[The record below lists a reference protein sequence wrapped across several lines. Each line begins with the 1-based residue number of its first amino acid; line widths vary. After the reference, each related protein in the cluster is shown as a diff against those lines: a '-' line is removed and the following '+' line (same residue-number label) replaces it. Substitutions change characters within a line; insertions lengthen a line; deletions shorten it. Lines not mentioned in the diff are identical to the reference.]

1 MASHRHQQK
10 AVHFFKVILK
20 CMLRDGV
27 LRIPS
32 DFTRKY
38 GGDLQNPVFLKPPD
52 GTEWKIYWEKHD
64 DGDIWFEKGWKE
76 FASHY
81 SLDHWYFIIFKYEGT
96 SNLEVIIFNM
106 AAIEIEYPSHV
117 TDEENYNL
125 EKDSDDSVEFLGE
138 GPTYPNTRLRSSL
151 SNPQPLKK
159 LRNGKVRVA
168 QRSSDL
174 KKLGEGPAFQKV
186 RPRSPLPHAQ
196 TLKKLRSS
204 KTIVA
209 ERSSNLKKCPLPPI
223 HPCKKMRAC
232 TNGEDGRTSSLQ
244 KKPINGE
251 LIQVE
256 GRSNYSTKKCS
267 NSLAITIRR
276 RKPLIEVEKARAL
289 QRVSTFSSKYP
300 HFKRVMQ
307 PSYVSRPYLR
317 VPPKFCKQHL
327 KKKQGAV
334 LLQALDGR
342 TWSSRYKVI
351 SFADK
356 LYIPGWT
363 AFAKDNVLEV
373 GDVCVFEFIQRTIA
387 TIRVTISR
395 HEQLSCLVNLAER
408 VKGNARK
415 KSPLL
420 PLHPCKK
427 MRACTNGEVESTSN
441 LRKKPIHR
449 ELIQLEAI
457 ARGKPLT
464 ELEKARAL
472 RRVNAFSSEYP
483 HFKRVMQPSYVSK
496 HHLVIPLQFC
506 KQHLKKRRD
515 ILLQALDGR
524 TWHARY
530 KVGFSNKAFL
540 SGWGAFAKDNY
551 VEVGNVCAFE
561 LIQRNSKST
570 SPGEISRK
578 GKEKKAESSDVELIG
593 EEAGSPVHRVF
604 RRQARSSSRLKAP
617 VQPDNSAKMKMLAKR
632 KIAYGM
638 VVDFSKDDDMK
649 KIKKRFTGMGWKNF
663 FQVTESV
670 IYDALVRQF
679 YGNLTDSV
687 LGNSVAITTI
697 VDEHEFTLSEEIL
710 GNILG
715 VPAEGKRIYC
725 SKRWD
730 QKKTGV
736 SFAQAME
743 IIADSPIDPLW
754 SLKPSLQFANQIT
767 KTMGRI
773 VKMAIMPKLGNL
785 SGYNYNEM
793 NVLFHLK
800 MKLPLNLPFLI
811 LNHMIESAKDTRSQ
825 FVLPY
830 GMILTR
836 IFKHQPAIDTTAYS
850 YSPMPRNNVI
860 RKPLILK
867 KRNLKRKA
875 EHSPQGRDSKQR
887 VSTSFGVSLWRE
899 SQPSFS
905 EHNRWLEYMLRCAL
919 SRIDNLQEEVK
930 LMKKELGELK
940 AKQYMERTET
950 GASDD
955 EDDADVDDDE
965 EEEADDSEDV

>member
-38 GGDLQNPVFLKPPD
+38 GGDLKNPVFLKPPD

-76 FASHY
+76 FATHY

-96 SNLEVIIFNM
+96 CNLEVIIFNM

-125 EKDSDDSVEFLGE
+125 GKDSDDSVEFLGE

-151 SNPQPLKK
+151 SNPQPLKR

-174 KKLGEGPAFQKV
+174 KKLGEGPSFQKA

-196 TLKKLRSS
+196 TLKKLRSG

-223 HPCKKMRAC
+223 RPCKKMRSC
-232 TNGEDGRTSSLQ
+232 TNGEDGSTSSLQ

-256 GRSNYSTKKCS
+256 GSSNYSTKKCS

-276 RKPLIEVEKARAL
+276 RKPLTEVEKARAL
-289 QRVSTFSSKYP
+289 QRVITFSSKYP

-307 PSYVSRPYLR
+307 PSYISRPYLR
-317 VPPKFCKQHL
+317 VPPKFWKQHL

-342 TWSSRYKVI
+342 TWSSRYRVG

-395 HEQLSCLVNLAER
+395 HEQLSCLVNSVER

-427 MRACTNGEVESTSN
+427 MRACKNDEVESTSN
-441 LRKKPIHR
+441 LQKKPIHG
-449 ELIQLEAI
+449 ELIQPEAI
-457 ARGKPLT
+457 ARSKPLT
-464 ELEKARAL
+464 EVEKARAL
-472 RRVNAFSSEYP
+472 QRVSAFSSEYP

-496 HHLVIPLQFC
+496 HHLVIPLQFW

-524 TWHARY
+524 TWHARH

-551 VEVGNVCAFE
+551 VEVGDVCVFE
-561 LIQRNSKST
+561 LIQRTKAT
-570 SPGEISRK
+570 LRVTISRP
-578 GKEKKAESSDVELIG
+578 AEQPSCLVNSDKQIIQRLPSLIRLCSTTAL
-593 EEAGSPVHRVF
+593 EEA
-604 RRQARSSSRLKAP
+604 
-617 VQPDNSAKMKMLAKR
+617 
-632 KIAYGM
+632 
-638 VVDFSKDDDMK
+638 K
-649 KIKKRFTGMGWKNF
+649 KLSLENPSFMITIKKNHLLFSG
-663 FQVTESV
+663 
-670 IYDALVRQF
+670 
-679 YGNLTDSV
+679 
-687 LGNSVAITTI
+687 
-697 VDEHEFTLSEEIL
+697 
-710 GNILG
+710 LG
-715 VPAEGKRIYC
+715 VPVEFLRNHATKREQNVLIQQGNQSWPAKLLYYP
-725 SKRWD
+725 
-730 QKKTGV
+730 QKHWGILAATGWR
-736 SFAQAME
+736 SFA
-743 IIADSPIDPLW
+743 
-754 SLKPSLQFANQIT
+754 
-767 KTMGRI
+767 
-773 VKMAIMPKLGNL
+773 
-785 SGYNYNEM
+785 
-793 NVLFHLK
+793 
-800 MKLPLNLPFLI
+800 
-811 LNHMIESAKDTRSQ
+811 
-825 FVLPY
+825 
-830 GMILTR
+830 
-836 IFKHQPAIDTTAYS
+836 
-850 YSPMPRNNVI
+850 
-860 RKPLILK
+860 
-867 KRNLKRKA
+867 
-875 EHSPQGRDSKQR
+875 
-887 VSTSFGVSLWRE
+887 RE
-899 SQPSFS
+899 SKLRVGDVCVF
-905 EHNRWLEYMLRCAL
+905 ELINRDDPVLEVYVYRRH
-919 SRIDNLQEEVK
+919 S
-930 LMKKELGELK
+930 
-940 AKQYMERTET
+940 
-950 GASDD
+950 
-955 EDDADVDDDE
+955 
-965 EEEADDSEDV
+965 